1 MTRAGWVNKG
11 VRAGESILMIQISQ
25 NLSRGRDTPVAYLG
39 PAKGDNLPVLRGLEI
54 QKYT

>member
-25 NLSRGRDTPVAYLG
+25 NLSRGSDTPVAYWG
-39 PAKGDNLPVLRGLEI
+39 PAKGVNLPGLRGL
-54 QKYT
+54 